1 MENNIV
7 RKLVSS
13 EISQELYES
22 DVIRELGVSDDVYD
36 WDIVEETSD
45 KSLRDDY
52 SNEVTP
58 VKIEDIER
66 IIQNAKSKGATHV
79 GIFYHG
85 DHMEYEVYG
94 YTYEEANQEYLDKRQ
109 QEKIK
114 FEEAQRKAK
123 IALLKREAER
133 LGIDIDVKYG
143 Y

>member
-1 MENNIV
+1 MENNIIV

-22 DVIRELGVSDDVYD
+22 DVIRELGVSEDDVYD
-36 WDIVEETSD
+36 WDIIEETSD
-45 KSLRDDY
+45 KNLRDDY

-79 GIFYHG
+79 GIFYHE

-123 IALLKREAER
+123 IDFLKREAER
-133 LGIDIDVKYG
+133 LGIDIDVK
-143 Y
+143 